1 VTTPWGL
8 ALRHIREHWFR
19 NLLTV
24 GAVAV
29 AAFLFCFLVSLIVTL
44 DSQVEESSQNRLVV
58 QSSVSLFVT
67 LPIDYHPK
75 IAEAPGV
82 AEVTKWQWFGGY
94 YQKPENFFAQF
105 GLDPEPFF
113 RMYTDDIAIV
123 AGPEMGTKAKP
134 KEKLITKATDATP
147 ERREAVL
154 RAMLAEKRGVLIGK
168 AVAEK
173 FGWRVGDTI
182 PLIGTIFPRADGGSW
197 EFQVIGI
204 FEKRKA
210 NVDEQTMF
218 FRFDYLEEALRQ
230 KAANGPLGS
239 GTYFVQV
246 ARGADPSTVIAG
258 IDALFA
264 NGPQRTKTSTE
275 AAFQQSFVSMLG
287 NLPFFLG
294 TIGGAVVFAVFFS
307 VVNAMLISGRQR
319 LRESGI
325 LKALGF
331 RDRAI
336 GALIVYESVLLTG
349 GGGVI
354 GVALAF
360 VLAEGL
366 RKVLSNFFPNFI
378 VEPRT
383 MALGLAISLAIGVV
397 AGITPMVQLIR
408 TKPTEALR
416 SVG

>member
-1 VTTPWGL
+1 MRIPFGL
-8 ALRHIREHWFR
+8 ALRHIRVHWFR
-19 NLLTV
+19 NGLTV

-29 AAFLFCFLVSLIVTL
+29 AAFLFCFLVSLIATL
-44 DSQVEESSQNRLVV
+44 DSQVEESSQSRLVV

-67 LPIDYHPK
+67 LPLDYHPK
-75 IAEAPGV
+75 IAAVPGV
-82 AEVTKWQWFGGY
+82 EHLSRWQWFGGY
-94 YQKPENFFAQF
+94 YQVPENFFAQF
-105 GLDPEPFF
+105 GVDLEPFF
-113 RMYTDDIAIV
+113 RMYTEDIAVV
-123 AGPEMGTKAKP
+123 AGPEPGARAKP
-134 KEKLITKATDATP
+134 GEKLPTKPEDATP
-147 ERREAVL
+147 ERRQAVL
-154 RAMLAEKRGVLIGK
+154 EAMLAEKRGALIGK
-168 AVAEK
+168 GVAEK

-182 PLIGTIFPRADGGSW
+182 PLTGTIFPLVDGGAW
-197 EFQVIGI
+197 EFVVLGI

-218 FRFDYLEEALRQ
+218 FRFDFLEEALRQ
-230 KAANGPLGS
+230 GGARGPLGS

-246 ARGADPSTVIAG
+246 ARGADPSAVIDG

-287 NLPFFLG
+287 NLPLFLG

-336 GALIVYESVLLTG
+336 GALIVFESILLTG
-349 GGGVI
+349 VGGVLGI
-354 GVALAF
+354 AMAYGLSR
-360 VLAEGL
+360 GL
-366 RKVLSNFFPNFI
+366 RSVLTVFFPNFA

-383 MALGLAISLAIGVV
+383 IGLGLAISLAIGVV
-397 AGITPMVQLIR
+397 AGIAPMLQLVR
-408 TKPTEALR
+408 TKPTAALR